1 MTLRAPIP
9 VLWAAAFCALLNTA
23 CTRSGD
29 GAEPAAAA
37 SAPAVGVSTTVA
49 QQRDLPVQLTATG
62 TVVPLNSVE
71 VRPQV
76 SSVVQQVHV
85 REGQLVRA
93 GELLF
98 TLDARVDQANLAQ
111 AQAQLAR
118 DQAGLADAQRQL
130 ARSRELL
137 AQGFVS
143 QGAVDT
149 TQSLVDSQ
157 AAVISADRAAID
169 AARVALSYARIRA
182 TSAGRIGAIT
192 VYPGSSVQ
200 ANVST
205 LVTVTQLDP
214 MAVAFSLP
222 QRHLA
227 DAVAA
232 LQSGGSPVTAT
243 LPDQAGAPLNGR
255 LQFVDN
261 AVDAGSGTVKVK
273 AVFPNQEARLWP
285 GAFVNVAMTV
295 RTLRGVVVLPQA
307 AILQTA
313 RGTIVYVAKDGK
325 AELRQVEVLQA
336 QGLDAAVTGVQAGE
350 HIVLDG
356 RQNLRPGAALVERPP
371 QVSAEAPA
379 QAPARA
385 ASATTP

>member
-1 MTLRAPIP
+1 M
-9 VLWAAAFCALLNTA
+9 
-23 CTRSGD
+23 
-29 GAEPAAAA
+29 
-37 SAPAVGVSTTVA
+37 
-49 QQRDLPVQLTATG
+49 
-62 TVVPLNSVE
+62 
-71 VRPQV
+71 
-76 SSVVQQVHV
+76 
-85 REGQLVRA
+85 RA

-98 TLDARVDQANLAQ
+98 TLDARVDQANLAK
-111 AQAQLAR
+111 AQAQLVR

-157 AAVISADRAAID
+157 TALITADRAAID

-205 LVTVTQLDP
+205 LVTVTQLHP

-232 LQSGGSPVTAT
+232 LQGGGALVTAS
-243 LPDQAGAPLNGR
+243 LPDQAGAPLKGR

-295 RTLRGVVVLPQA
+295 RTLTGAVVLPQA

-325 AELRQVEVLQA
+325 AELRQVQVLQA

-371 QVSAEAPA
+371 QVPASAPA
-379 QAPARA
+379 QAPAQVPARA
-385 ASATTP
+385 ASAATP